1 MRNLAF
7 DFSGNRGDF
16 MVLDVETLRLAD
28 EVVGGWTNVEGFG
41 VAVVVTWDEAHDMRT
56 WFEEDVPRLL
66 EEATRFN
73 PIVTFNGEN
82 FDFRVLSALGNVDY
96 LKRHSADLLVAI
108 SRKTGFRVKLDSLAK
123 ATLGRGK
130 SGAGIDSVQW
140 WREGQRQKVIDYCK
154 MDVELTRD
162 LYRFAK
168 ENRYLLIDDL
178 KTGQTRRVEM
188 SL

>member
-7 DFSGNRGDF
+7 DFSGGKSDF
-16 MVLDVETLRLAD
+16 MVLDVETQRLAD
-28 EVVGGWTNVEGFG
+28 EVVGGWANVEGFG
-41 VAVVVTWDEAHDMRT
+41 VAVVVTWDPTHEMRV
-56 WFEEDVPRLL
+56 WFESDVERLL
-66 EEATRFN
+66 QEATRFN

-96 LKRHSADLLVAI
+96 LKRHSSDLLVEV

-140 WREGQRQKVIDYCK
+140 WRDGQKQKVIDYCK

-168 ENRYLLIDDL
+168 ENGYVVIDDL
-178 KTGQTRRVEM
+178 KTGQTRRVE
-188 SL
+188 LAL